1 MSLQASG
8 QYKEANK
15 WGRDGNDDPVLG
27 LLNSDKSSDSLALIV
42 FLSSGLWTARYLV
55 ASSPFEEV
63 PGPQE
68 SCPC

>member
-8 QYKEANK
+8 RYKEASK
-15 WGRDGNDDPVLG
+15 WGCDGNDGPVLG
-27 LLNSDKSSDSLALIV
+27 VLNSDKSSDSLALIV
-42 FLSSGLWTARYLV
+42 FLSSGLWAARYLV

-68 SCPC
+68 SCPY